1 MQEKESVNFFYYLN
15 PMQIKKITKKAAA
28 QQKNRRPR
36 RNNKQ
41 NQANCLI
48 KTFNT
53 FKLMN

>member
-15 PMQIKKITKKAAA
+15 PIQIKNNK
-28 QQKNRRPR
+28 KNRKPR